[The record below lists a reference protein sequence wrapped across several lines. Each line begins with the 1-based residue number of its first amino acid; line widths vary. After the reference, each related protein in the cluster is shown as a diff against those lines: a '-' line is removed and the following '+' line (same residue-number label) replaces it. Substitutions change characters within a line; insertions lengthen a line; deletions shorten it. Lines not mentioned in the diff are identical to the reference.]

1 MSRRTLGLGAATGL
15 VALGV
20 AVVVAL
26 AVRSDGG
33 PGGPAGSEAPGAASE
48 QAPDGGQ
55 DHVLDD
61 TEHGA
66 TGRDGEP
73 AAVVW
78 YQQLATLRFDD
89 VARMIDRGVGSD
101 LPPDR
106 RRLASEVAGRFVVA
120 DLAGDGRDEFPGWW
134 GGQGSTAGPALACCT
149 DVTVLAA
156 GASGYPA
163 DDDLVLAL
171 VVWTA
176 TPVNGVAHLGE
187 REASF
192 VFLRTDGAGY
202 EPVDASTVETWHPPG
217 EPAPPPG

>member
-1 MSRRTLGLGAATGL
+1 MSRRTLTLGAAAAL
-15 VALGV
+15 AALGA
-20 AVVVAL
+20 AVLVAL
-26 AVRSDGG
+26 AVRPDGG
-33 PGGPAGSEAPGAASE
+33 PGGPAPGEAPGAAGSP
-48 QAPDGGQ
+48 APAGGP

-61 TEHGA
+61 AEHGA
-66 TGRDGEP
+66 TGGDGEP

-78 YQQLATLRFDD
+78 YQQLATLPFDD
-89 VARMIDRGVGSD
+89 VARLIDGGVGSD
-101 LPPDR
+101 LPGDR

-120 DLAGDGRDEFPGWW
+120 DLSGDGRDEFPGWW
-134 GGQGSTAGPALACCT
+134 GGQGPTAGPALACCT

-156 GASGYPA
+156 GASGYPG

-192 VFLRTDGAGY
+192 VFLRSDGAGY

-217 EPAPPPG
+217 EPSPPPR